1 MQFQSDILDTTIIRP
16 QVHLFFFFSLFIS
29 LQITETTALGAA
41 YSAGLTVGIYSSLDE
56 IKSLWKE
63 GKQYVDEG

>member
-16 QVHLFFFFSLFIS
+16 QVHLFFFSLFIS

-41 YSAGLTVGIYSSLDE
+41 YAAGLTVGIYSSLDE